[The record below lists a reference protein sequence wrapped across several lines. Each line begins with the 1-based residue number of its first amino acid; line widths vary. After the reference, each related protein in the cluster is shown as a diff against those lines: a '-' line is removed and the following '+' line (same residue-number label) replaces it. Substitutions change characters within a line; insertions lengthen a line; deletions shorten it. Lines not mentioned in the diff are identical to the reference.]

1 VGIVAVAV
9 RRDLYFLTN
18 LTRLSILSKM
28 SLMASEAIKKR
39 VEKLR
44 EEIEYHNYRYYI
56 LDHPEISDA
65 QYDRLMRELE
75 KLEEQHPEL
84 RSPNSPTQRVGA
96 SPLEEFEIVRH
107 TIPMLSLANAF
118 DETEARDFDKRVK
131 KFLGTSEEIEYVA
144 EPKFDGLA
152 IELVYERGQFSVGST
167 RGDGINGENIT
178 QNLRTIKTIPLQLI
192 RREVPVPGRLEA
204 RGEVIIQSKKF
215 KELNRKR
222 EKIGEPLFA
231 NPRNAAAGSVR
242 QLDPKVTAGRP
253 LEIYFYGLGEVTGRT
268 FDSQWEVLKTLPKWG
283 LRTNP
288 HARKCKNIDV
298 VLDYYREINEKR
310 ESLPYEIDGTV
321 IKVNSFDLQMRLG
334 EIARSPRWAL
344 AFKFQPKQET
354 TKILDIIVQVG
365 RTGALTPVA
374 VMEPVKV
381 GGVEVSRAT
390 LHNQDEIDKKDVRVG
405 DTVLIQRAGDVIPE
419 VVEVITSKRKGTEKK
434 FRMPSKCPVCGAE
447 VIKEEAIHRCI
458 GLDCPAQLKGRIRHF
473 ASKRA
478 MDIEGLGVKLIDQL
492 VDKGLIKDVADIY
505 YINKE
510 QLIELER
517 MADKSAQNIID
528 AIEKS
533 KTKPLSKFLYALGI
547 RNVGETT
554 AEDLARNFTR
564 LDDFFHLSE
573 ENLMEV
579 QGIGPEVAASVRQF
593 FWDKKNK
600 GSIDRLKKA
609 GVKVIEPKVKEK
621 GKLMGKTF
629 VFTGALKG
637 FERDKARNLVESS
650 GGMTASTV
658 SKKVDFVVVGED
670 PGSKFDKAKEL
681 GIKTLTEEEFKR
693 MIG

>member
-1 VGIVAVAV
+1 MDSSFIK
-9 RRDLYFLTN
+9 RDRMVT
-18 LTRLSILSKM
+18 
-28 SLMASEAIKKR
+28 EALKKR

-56 LDHPEISDA
+56 LDQPEISDA

-75 KLEEQHPEL
+75 KLEEQYPEL
-84 RSPNSPTQRVGA
+84 RTPNSPTQRVGA
-96 SPLEEFEIVRH
+96 SPLEEFEIFRH

-118 DETEARDFDKRVK
+118 DESEARDFDKRVK

-152 IELVYERGQFSVGST
+152 IELVYEVGQFVVGST
-167 RGDGINGENIT
+167 RGDGVNGENIT

-192 RREVPVPGRLEA
+192 RKEITVPERLEV
-204 RGEVIIQSKKF
+204 RGEVIMQLKRF

-222 EKIGEPLFA
+222 EEKGEPPFA

-242 QLDPKVTAGRP
+242 QLDPKITAERP
-253 LEIYFYGLGEVTGRT
+253 LEIYFYALGEVRGWT
-268 FDSQWEVLKTLPKWG
+268 FKTQWEVLQTLPKWG

-288 HARKCKNIDV
+288 HVRKCKNIEE
-298 VLDYYREINEKR
+298 VLDYYHDMNEKR
-310 ESLPYEIDGTV
+310 ETLPYEIDGTV
-321 IKVNSFDLQMRLG
+321 IKVNRFDLQTRLG

-354 TKILDIIVQVG
+354 TKIKDIKPQVG

-374 VMEPVKV
+374 LMEPVRV

-390 LHNQDEIDKKDVRVG
+390 LHNQDEIDRLDVRIG
-405 DTVLIQRAGDVIPE
+405 DTVVIQRAGDVIPE
-419 VVEVITSKRKGTEKK
+419 VVQVITSKRTGIEKK
-434 FRMPSKCPVCGAE
+434 FKMPSKCPVCGAE

-478 MDIEGLGVKLIDQL
+478 MDIEGLGIKLIDQL
-492 VDKGLIKDVADIY
+492 VDKGLVKDVADIY
-505 YINKE
+505 YIKKE

-554 AEDLARNFTR
+554 AEDLARHFQR
-564 LDDFFHLSE
+564 LNDFFHLSE
-573 ENLMEV
+573 EDLMEV
-579 QGIGPEVAASVRQF
+579 QGIGPEVAASVHQF
-593 FWDKKNK
+593 FGDKKNK
-600 GSIDRLKKA
+600 ESIDRLKKA
-609 GVKVIEPKVKEK
+609 GVKVIEPKAKEK
-621 GKLMGKTF
+621 GKLAGKVF
-629 VFTGALKG
+629 VFTGALKTFG
-637 FERDKARNLVESS
+637 RDEARNLVESI
-650 GGMTASTV
+650 GGTTASSV

-681 GIKTLTEEEFKR
+681 GIKILTEEEFKK
-693 MIG
+693 MIR

>member
-1 VGIVAVAV
+1 MLYTLC
-9 RRDLYFLTN
+9 DLSN

-28 SLMASEAIKKR
+28 GLMASEAIKKR

-44 EEIEYHNYRYYI
+44 EEIEYHNNRYYI
-56 LDHPEISDA
+56 LDQPEISDA

-75 KLEEQHPEL
+75 KLEEEYPKL

-96 SPLEEFEIVRH
+96 TPLEAFEIVRH
-107 TIPMLSLANAF
+107 TFPMLSLANAF
-118 DETEARDFDKRVK
+118 DESEAKDFDKRVK
-131 KFLGTSEEIEYVA
+131 KFLGYSAEITYVA
-144 EPKFDGLA
+144 EPKLDGLA
-152 IELVYERGQFSVGST
+152 VELVYERGQFVVGST
-167 RGDGINGENIT
+167 RGDGVNGENIT

-192 RREVPVPGRLEA
+192 RKEVPVPERLVV
-204 RGEVIIQSKKF
+204 RGEVIIQLKKF

-222 EKIGEPLFA
+222 EEIGEPLFA

-242 QLDPKVTAGRP
+242 QLDSKITAERP
-253 LEIYFYGLGEVTGRT
+253 LEIYCYGLGEVTGRT
-268 FDSQWEVLKTLPKWG
+268 FKTHSEILQTFPKWG

-288 HARKCKNIDV
+288 NIQRCQNIDE
-298 VLDYYREINEKR
+298 VLEYYHKMNEKR
-310 ESLPYEIDGTV
+310 ETLPYEIDGIV
-321 IKVNSFDLQMRLG
+321 IKVDRLDLQTRLG
-334 EIARSPRWAL
+334 EISRSPRWAL

-365 RTGALTPVA
+365 RTGAITPVA

-405 DTVLIQRAGDVIPE
+405 DTVVIQRAGDVIPE
-419 VVEVITSKRKGTEKK
+419 VVQVITSKRKGTEKK

-458 GLDCPAQLKGRIRHF
+458 GLDCPAQLKGRIKHF

-478 MDIEGLGVKLIDQL
+478 MDIEGLGVKLIDQS

-510 QLIELER
+510 KLIELER

-533 KTKPLSKFLYALGI
+533 KTKSLSKFLYALGI
-547 RNVGETT
+547 RHVGETT
-554 AEDLARNFTR
+554 AEDLARHFLR
-564 LDDFFHLSE
+564 LDDFFRLSE
-573 ENLMEV
+573 KDLMGVE
-579 QGIGPEVAASVRQF
+579 GIGPEVAASMHQF
-593 FWDKKNK
+593 FRDKKNK
-600 GSIDRLKKA
+600 ESIELLKKA
-609 GVKVIEPKVKEK
+609 GVKVIEPKIKEK
-621 GKLMGKTF
+621 GKLAGKTF
-629 VFTGALKG
+629 LFTGALKDFG
-637 FERDKARNLVESS
+637 REEARNLVESL
-650 GGMTASTV
+650 GGMTASSV

-681 GIKTLTEEEFKR
+681 GIKILTEEDFKR

>member
-1 VGIVAVAV
+1 
-9 RRDLYFLTN
+9 
-18 LTRLSILSKM
+18 
-28 SLMASEAIKKR
+28 MASEAIKKR

-44 EEIEYHNYRYYI
+44 EEIEYHNNRYYI
-56 LDHPEISDA
+56 LDQPEISDA

-75 KLEEQHPEL
+75 KLEEEYPKL

-96 SPLEEFEIVRH
+96 TPLEAFEIVRH
-107 TIPMLSLANAF
+107 TFPMLSLANAF
-118 DETEARDFDKRVK
+118 DESEAKDFDKRVK
-131 KFLGTSEEIEYVA
+131 KFLGYSAEITYVA
-144 EPKFDGLA
+144 EPKLDGLA
-152 IELVYERGQFSVGST
+152 VELVYERGQFVVGST
-167 RGDGINGENIT
+167 RGDGVNGENIT

-192 RREVPVPGRLEA
+192 RKEVPVPERLEV
-204 RGEVIIQSKKF
+204 RGEVIIQLKKF

-222 EKIGEPLFA
+222 EEIGEPLFA

-242 QLDPKVTAGRP
+242 QLDSKITAERP
-253 LEIYFYGLGEVTGRT
+253 LEIYCYGLGEVTGRRFKTHSEILQT
-268 FDSQWEVLKTLPKWG
+268 FPKWG

-288 HARKCKNIDV
+288 NIQSCQNIDE
-298 VLDYYREINEKR
+298 VLEYYHKMNEKR
-310 ESLPYEIDGTV
+310 ETLPYEIDGIV
-321 IKVNSFDLQMRLG
+321 IKVDRLDLQTRLG
-334 EIARSPRWAL
+334 EISRSPRWAL

-365 RTGALTPVA
+365 RTGAITPVA

-405 DTVLIQRAGDVIPE
+405 DTVVIQRAGDVIPE
-419 VVEVITSKRKGTEKK
+419 VVQVITSKRKGTEKK

-458 GLDCPAQLKGRIRHF
+458 GLDCPAQLKGRIKHF

-478 MDIEGLGVKLIDQL
+478 MDIEGLGVKLIDQS

-510 QLIELER
+510 KLIELER

-547 RNVGETT
+547 RHVGETT
-554 AEDLARNFTR
+554 AEDLARHFLR
-564 LDDFFHLSE
+564 LDDLFRLSE
-573 ENLMEV
+573 EDLMEV
-579 QGIGPEVAASVRQF
+579 EGIGPEVAASVHQF
-593 FWDKKNK
+593 FRDKKNK
-600 GSIDRLKKA
+600 ESIELLKKA
-609 GVKVIEPKVKEK
+609 GVKVIEPKIKEK
-621 GKLMGKTF
+621 GKLAGKTF
-629 VFTGALKG
+629 LFTGTLKDFG
-637 FERDKARNLVESS
+637 REEARNLVESL
-650 GGMTASTV
+650 GGMTASSV

-670 PGSKFDKAKEL
+670 PGSKSDKAKEL
-681 GIKTLTEEEFKR
+681 GIKILTEEDFKR

>member
-1 VGIVAVAV
+1 MV
-9 RRDLYFLTN
+9 
-18 LTRLSILSKM
+18 
-28 SLMASEAIKKR
+28 LMASEAIKKR

-56 LDHPEISDA
+56 LDQPEISDA

-75 KLEEQHPEL
+75 KLEKDYPEL

-131 KFLGTSEEIEYVA
+131 KFLGTSEEVEYVA

-152 IELVYERGQFSVGST
+152 IELVYERGQFVVGST
-167 RGDGINGENIT
+167 RGDGVNGENIT

-192 RREVPVPGRLEA
+192 RKEIPVPDRLEV
-204 RGEVIIQSKKF
+204 RGEAIMQLKKF

-222 EKIGEPLFA
+222 EEIGEPPFA

-242 QLDPKVTAGRP
+242 QLDPKITAERP
-253 LEIYFYGLGEVTGRT
+253 LETYLYGLGEVRGWT
-268 FDSQWEVLKTLPKWG
+268 FKTQWEVLKTLPKWG

-288 HARKCKNIDV
+288 HVRKCKGIEE
-298 VLDYYREINEKR
+298 VLGYYHEINEKR
-310 ESLPYEIDGTV
+310 ETLPYEIDGTV
-321 IKVNSFDLQMRLG
+321 IKVNRFDLQVRLG

-354 TKILDIIVQVG
+354 TKILDIRVQVG
-365 RTGALTPVA
+365 RTGVLTPVA

-405 DTVLIQRAGDVIPE
+405 DTVVIQRAGDVIPE
-419 VVEVITSKRKGTEKK
+419 VVEVIPSKRKGTEKK
-434 FRMPSKCPVCGAE
+434 FKMPSKCPVCGAE
-447 VIKEEAIHRCI
+447 VVKEEAIHRCI
-458 GLDCPAQLKGRIRHF
+458 GLDCSAQLKGRIRHF

-492 VDKGLIKDVADIY
+492 VDKGLVKDVADIY
-505 YINKE
+505 HIKKE

-547 RNVGETT
+547 RHVGETT
-554 AEDLARNFTR
+554 AEDLARHFPR
-564 LDDFFHLSE
+564 LDDFFDLSE
-573 ENLMEV
+573 KHLMEV
-579 QGIGPEVAASVRQF
+579 EGIGPEVAASVYQF
-593 FWDKKNK
+593 FRDKKNRE
-600 GSIDRLKKA
+600 SIALLKKG
-609 GVKVIEPKVKEK
+609 GVKVIEPKAKEK
-621 GKLMGKTF
+621 GKLAGKTF
-629 VFTGALKG
+629 LFTGALKTL
-637 FERDKARNLVESS
+637 ERDEARTLVESL
-650 GGMTASTV
+650 GGITASTV
-658 SKKVDFVVVGED
+658 SKKVDFVVVGEE

-681 GIKTLTEEEFKR
+681 GIKTLTEEEFKK
-693 MIG
+693 MID

>member
-1 VGIVAVAV
+1 M
-9 RRDLYFLTN
+9 
-18 LTRLSILSKM
+18 TRLSILSKM
-28 SLMASEAIKKR
+28 GLMASDAIKKR

-56 LDHPEISDA
+56 LDQPEISDA

-75 KLEEQHPEL
+75 KLEEQYPEL

-96 SPLEEFEIVRH
+96 TPLEAFEIVRH
-107 TIPMLSLANAF
+107 TLPMLSLANAF

-131 KFLGTSEEIEYVA
+131 KFLGSSADIVYVA
-144 EPKFDGLA
+144 EPKLDGLA
-152 IELVYERGQFSVGST
+152 VELVYERGQFVVGST
-167 RGDGINGENIT
+167 RGDGVNGENIT

-192 RREVPVPGRLEA
+192 RREVPIPGRLEV
-204 RGEVIIQSKKF
+204 RGEVIIQLKKF

-222 EKIGEPLFA
+222 EEMGEPLFA

-242 QLDPKVTAGRP
+242 QLDSKITAERP
-253 LEIYFYGLGEVTGRT
+253 LEIYCYGLGEVTGRT
-268 FDSQWEVLKTLPKWG
+268 FKTHSEILQTFPKWG

-288 HARKCKNIDV
+288 YIQRCKNIDE
-298 VLDYYREINEKR
+298 VLEYYHKMNEKR
-310 ESLPYEIDGTV
+310 ESLPYEIDGIV
-321 IKVNSFDLQMRLG
+321 IKVDRLDLQTRLG

-354 TKILDIIVQVG
+354 TRILDIIVQVG
-365 RTGALTPVA
+365 RTGAITPVA

-405 DTVLIQRAGDVIPE
+405 DTVVIQRAGDVIPE
-419 VVEVITSKRKGTEKK
+419 VVQVITSKRKGTEKK

-458 GLDCPAQLKGRIRHF
+458 GLDCPAQLKGRIKHF

-478 MDIEGLGVKLIDQL
+478 MDIDGLGVKLIDQL

-505 YINKE
+505 YINK
-510 QLIELER
+510 QKLIELER

-533 KTKPLSKFLYALGI
+533 KTKPLLKFLYALGI
-547 RNVGETT
+547 RHVGETT
-554 AEDLARNFTR
+554 AEDLACHFPR
-564 LDDFFHLSE
+564 LDDFFRLSE
-573 ENLMEV
+573 EDLMEV
-579 QGIGPEVAASVRQF
+579 GGIGPEVAASVHQF
-593 FWDKKNK
+593 FRDKKNRE
-600 GSIDRLKKA
+600 SIELLKKA

-621 GKLMGKTF
+621 GKLVGKTF
-629 VFTGALKG
+629 LFTGALKTFG
-637 FERDKARNLVESS
+637 RDEARNLVESS
-650 GGMTASTV
+650 GGMTTSSI
-658 SKKVDFVVVGED
+658 SKKVDYVVVGED

-681 GIKTLTEEEFKR
+681 GIKTLTEEEFKK

>member
-1 VGIVAVAV
+1 MGV
-9 RRDLYFLTN
+9 
-18 LTRLSILSKM
+18 
-28 SLMASEAIKKR
+28 MASETIKKR

-44 EEIEYHNYRYYI
+44 EEIEYHNTLYYV
-56 LDHPEISDA
+56 LDQPEISDA
-65 QYDRLMRELE
+65 QYDHLLRELE
-75 KLEEQHPEL
+75 KLEGEYPEL

-96 SPLEEFEIVRH
+96 SPLEAFEIVRH
-107 TIPMLSLANAF
+107 TLPMLSLANAF

-131 KFLGTSEEIEYVA
+131 KFLGSSTDIAYIA
-144 EPKFDGLA
+144 EPKLDGLA
-152 IELVYERGQFSVGST
+152 VELVYERGQFVVGST
-167 RGDGINGENIT
+167 RGDGVNGENIT

-192 RREVPVPGRLEA
+192 RKEIPAPEHLEV
-204 RGEVIIQSKKF
+204 RGEVIIQLKKF

-222 EKIGEPLFA
+222 EKMGEPVFA

-242 QLDPKVTAGRP
+242 QLDSKITAERP
-253 LEIYFYGLGEVTGRT
+253 LEIYCYGLGKVRDKT
-268 FDSQWEVLKTLPKWG
+268 FKTHWEILQTFPKWG
-283 LRTNP
+283 FRTNP
-288 HARKCKNIDV
+288 NIQKCQNIEE
-298 VLDYYREINEKR
+298 VLEYYHKMNEKR
-310 ESLPYEIDGTV
+310 ETLPYEIDGIV
-321 IKVNSFDLQMRLG
+321 MKVDHLDLQTRLG
-334 EIARSPRWAL
+334 EISRSPRWAL

-374 VMEPVKV
+374 LMEPVKV

-390 LHNQDEIDKKDVRVG
+390 LHNQDEIDKKDIKVD
-405 DTVLIQRAGDVIPE
+405 DTVIIQRAGDVIPE
-419 VVEVITSKRKGTEKK
+419 VVKVITSKRKGTEKK

-458 GLDCPAQLKGRIRHF
+458 GLDCPAQLKGRIKHF

-492 VDKGLIKDVADIY
+492 VEKGLIKDVADIY

-510 QLIELER
+510 KLIELER

-547 RNVGETT
+547 RHVGETT
-554 AEDLARNFTR
+554 AEDLAGCFSR

-573 ENLMEV
+573 EDLMEV
-579 QGIGPEVAASVRQF
+579 EGIGPEVAASVHQF
-593 FWDKKNK
+593 FGDKKNK
-600 GSIDRLKKA
+600 ESIELLKKA
-609 GVKVIEPKVKEK
+609 GVKVIEPKAKEK
-621 GKLMGKTF
+621 GKLAGKTF
-629 VFTGALKG
+629 VFTGTLKVFG
-637 FERDKARNLVESS
+637 RDEARNIVESLS
-650 GGMTASTV
+650 GMTTSIV
-658 SKKVDFVVVGED
+658 SKKVDYVIVGED

-681 GIKTLTEEEFKR
+681 GIKTLTEEEFKK

>member
-1 VGIVAVAV
+1 
-9 RRDLYFLTN
+9 
-18 LTRLSILSKM
+18 
-28 SLMASEAIKKR
+28 MASEAIKKR

-56 LDHPEISDA
+56 LDQPEISDA

-75 KLEEQHPEL
+75 KLEEQYPEL

-96 SPLEEFEIVRH
+96 SPLEDFEIVRH

-131 KFLGTSEEIEYVA
+131 KFLGSSADIDYVA
-144 EPKFDGLA
+144 EPKLDGLA
-152 IELVYERGQFSVGST
+152 VELVYERGQFVVGST
-167 RGDGINGENIT
+167 RGDGVNGENIT

-192 RREVPVPGRLEA
+192 RKEVPVPERLEV
-204 RGEVIIQSKKF
+204 RGEVIMQLKKF

-222 EKIGEPLFA
+222 EEMGEPLFA

-242 QLDPKVTAGRP
+242 QLDSKITAERP
-253 LEIYFYGLGEVTGRT
+253 LEIYCYGLGEVRGRT
-268 FDSQWEVLKTLPKWG
+268 FKTHWEILQTFPKWG

-288 HARKCKNIDV
+288 NIQRCQNIDE
-298 VLDYYREINEKR
+298 VLEYYHKMNEKR
-310 ESLPYEIDGTV
+310 ETLPYEIDGIV
-321 IKVNSFDLQMRLG
+321 IKVDRLDLQTRLG

-390 LHNQDEIDKKDVRVG
+390 LHNQDEIDKKDVRIG
-405 DTVLIQRAGDVIPE
+405 DTVVIQRAGDVIPE
-419 VVEVITSKRKGTEKK
+419 VVQVITSKRKGTEKK

-458 GLDCPAQLKGRIRHF
+458 GLDCPAQLKGRIKHF

-478 MDIEGLGVKLIDQL
+478 MDIDGLGVKLIDQL
-492 VDKGLIKDVADIY
+492 VDKGLVKDVADIY

-510 QLIELER
+510 ELIELER

-547 RNVGETT
+547 RHVGETT
-554 AEDLARNFTR
+554 AEDLARHFPR

-573 ENLMEV
+573 EDLMEV
-579 QGIGPEVAASVRQF
+579 EGIGPEVAASVHQF
-593 FWDKKNK
+593 FRDKKNK
-600 GSIDRLKKA
+600 ESIERLKKA

-621 GKLMGKTF
+621 GKLGRQDLCFHRSPQRPLEEMR
-629 VFTGALKG
+629 L
-637 FERDKARNLVESS
+637 EIWWNPR
-650 GGMTASTV
+650 
-658 SKKVDFVVVGED
+658 VG
-670 PGSKFDKAKEL
+670 
-681 GIKTLTEEEFKR
+681 
-693 MIG
+693 

>member
-1 VGIVAVAV
+1 MV
-9 RRDLYFLTN
+9 
-18 LTRLSILSKM
+18 S
-28 SLMASEAIKKR
+28 MASEAIKRR

-44 EEIEYHNYRYYI
+44 EEIEYNNYRYYV
-56 LDHPEISDA
+56 LDQPEISDA
-65 QYDRLMRELE
+65 QYDRLMKELE
-75 KLEEQHPEL
+75 KLEKDYPEL

-118 DETEARDFDKRVK
+118 DEAEAREFDKRVK

-152 IELVYERGQFSVGST
+152 IELVYETGQFVVGST
-167 RGDGINGENIT
+167 RGDGVNGENIT

-192 RREVPVPGRLEA
+192 RKEIAVPERLEV
-204 RGEVIIQSKKF
+204 RGEVIMQLKRF

-222 EKIGEPLFA
+222 EEKEEPPFA

-242 QLDPKVTAGRP
+242 QLDPKITVERP
-253 LEIYFYGLGEVTGRT
+253 LEIYFYALGEVRGWT
-268 FDSQWEVLKTLPKWG
+268 FKTQWDGLKTLPKWG

-288 HARKCKNIDV
+288 HIRKCKDMDE
-298 VLDYYREINEKR
+298 VLDYYHEMNEKR
-310 ESLPYEIDGTV
+310 EMLPHEIDVTV
-321 IKVNSFDLQMRLG
+321 IKVNRLDLQARLG

-354 TKILDIIVQVG
+354 TKIIGIRPQVG

-390 LHNQDEIDKKDVRVG
+390 LHNQDEIDRLDVRVG
-405 DTVLIQRAGDVIPE
+405 DTVVIQRAGDVIPE
-419 VVEVITSKRKGTEKK
+419 VVEVISSKRKGTERK
-434 FRMPSKCPVCGAE
+434 FKMPSKCPVCGAE
-447 VIKEEAIHRCI
+447 VVKEEAIHRCI

-478 MDIEGLGVKLIDQL
+478 MDIDGLGVKLIDQL
-492 VDKGLIKDVADIY
+492 VDKGLVKDVADIY
-505 YINKE
+505 YIKKE

-517 MADKSAQNIID
+517 MAEKSAQNIID
-528 AIEKS
+528 AIEAS

-547 RNVGETT
+547 RQVGETT
-554 AEDLARNFTR
+554 AEDLTRQFPR

-573 ENLMEV
+573 EDLMEV
-579 QGIGPEVAASVRQF
+579 EGIGPEVAASVVQF
-593 FWDKKNK
+593 FRDKKNK
-600 GSIDRLKKA
+600 ESIDRLMKA
-609 GVKVIEPKVKEK
+609 GVKVIEPKGKER
-621 GKLMGKTF
+621 GKLVGKTF
-629 VFTGALKG
+629 VFTGVLKT
-637 FERDKARNLVESS
+637 FQRDESRNLVESL
-650 GGMTASTV
+650 GGMTASSV

-670 PGSKFDKAKEL
+670 PGSKFDKAREL
-681 GIKTLTEEEFKR
+681 GVKTLTEEEFKKVL
-693 MIG
+693 G

>member
-1 VGIVAVAV
+1 MG
-9 RRDLYFLTN
+9 
-18 LTRLSILSKM
+18 
-28 SLMASEAIKKR
+28 LMASEAIKKR

-56 LDHPEISDA
+56 LDQPEISDA

-75 KLEEQHPEL
+75 KLEKQYPEF

-96 SPLEEFEIVRH
+96 PPLETFEIVRH
-107 TIPMLSLANAF
+107 TLPMLSLANAF
-118 DETEARDFDKRVK
+118 DEMEARDFDKRVK
-131 KFLGTSEEIEYVA
+131 KFLGSSADIVYVA
-144 EPKFDGLA
+144 EPKLDGLA
-152 IELVYERGQFSVGST
+152 VELVYERGQFVVGST
-167 RGDGINGENIT
+167 RGDGVNGENIT

-192 RREVPVPGRLEA
+192 RKEIPAPGRLEV
-204 RGEVIIQSKKF
+204 RGEVIIQLKKF

-222 EKIGEPLFA
+222 EEMGEPLFA

-242 QLDPKVTAGRP
+242 QLDSKITAERP
-253 LEIYFYGLGEVTGRT
+253 LEIYCYGLGEVTGRT
-268 FDSQWEVLKTLPKWG
+268 FKTHSEILQTFPKWG

-288 HARKCKNIDV
+288 YIQRCKNIDE
-298 VLDYYREINEKR
+298 VLEYYHKMNEKR
-310 ESLPYEIDGTV
+310 ETLPYEIDGIV
-321 IKVNSFDLQMRLG
+321 IKVDRLDLQTRLG

-354 TKILDIIVQVG
+354 TRILDIIVQVG
-365 RTGALTPVA
+365 RTGAITPVA

-405 DTVLIQRAGDVIPE
+405 DTVVIQRAGDVIPE
-419 VVEVITSKRKGTEKK
+419 VVQVITSKRKGTEKK

-458 GLDCPAQLKGRIRHF
+458 GLDCSAQLKGRIKHF

-492 VDKGLIKDVADIY
+492 VDKGLLKDVADVY
-505 YINKE
+505 YINK
-510 QLIELER
+510 QKLIELER

-547 RNVGETT
+547 RHVGETT
-554 AEDLARNFTR
+554 AEDLARHFSR
-564 LDDFFHLSE
+564 LDDFFRLLE
-573 ENLMEV
+573 EDLMEV
-579 QGIGPEVAASVRQF
+579 EGIGPEVAASVHQF
-593 FWDKKNK
+593 FRDKKNK
-600 GSIDRLKKA
+600 ESIELLKKA

-621 GKLMGKTF
+621 GKLVGKTF
-629 VFTGALKG
+629 LFTGALKIFG
-637 FERDKARNLVESS
+637 RDEARNLVESS
-650 GGMTASTV
+650 GGMTTSSI
-658 SKKVDFVVVGED
+658 SKKVDYVVVGED
-670 PGSKFDKAKEL
+670 PGSKFDKAKDL
-681 GIKTLTEEEFKR
+681 GIKILTEEEFKK

>member
-1 VGIVAVAV
+1 
-9 RRDLYFLTN
+9 
-18 LTRLSILSKM
+18 
-28 SLMASEAIKKR
+28 MASEAIRKR

-44 EEIEYHNYRYYI
+44 EELEYHNYRYYI
-56 LDHPEISDA
+56 LDQPEISDA
-65 QYDRLMRELE
+65 QYDRLMRELQ
-75 KLEEQHPEL
+75 KLEEEYPEL

-131 KFLGTSEEIEYVA
+131 KFLGSSANVTYVA
-144 EPKFDGLA
+144 EPKLDGLA
-152 IELVYERGQFSVGST
+152 VELVYERGQFVVGST
-167 RGDGINGENIT
+167 RGDGVNGENIT
-178 QNLRTIKTIPLQLI
+178 QNLRTIKTIPLQLM
-192 RREVPVPGRLEA
+192 RQEAPVPERLEV
-204 RGEVIIQSKKF
+204 RGEVIMQLKKF

-222 EKIGEPLFA
+222 EEIGEPPFA

-242 QLDPKVTAGRP
+242 QLDPKITVERP
-253 LEIYFYGLGEVTGRT
+253 LEIYCYGVGEVRGRT
-268 FDSQWEVLKTLPKWG
+268 FKTHWEILQTFPKWG
-283 LRTNP
+283 LSTNP
-288 HARKCKNIDV
+288 NIERGQNIDE
-298 VLDYYREINEKR
+298 VLEYYHRMNEKR
-310 ESLPYEIDGTV
+310 ETIPYEIDGIV
-321 IKVNSFDLQMRLG
+321 IKVDRLDLQVRLG

-390 LHNQDEIDKKDVRVG
+390 LHNQDEIDKKDVRVS
-405 DTVLIQRAGDVIPE
+405 DTVVIQRAGDVIPE
-419 VVEVITSKRKGTEKK
+419 VVQVIISKRKGTEKK

-458 GLDCPAQLKGRIRHF
+458 GLDCPAQLKGRIKHF

-492 VDKGLIKDVADIY
+492 VDKALVKDVADIY

-510 QLIELER
+510 ELIELER

-547 RNVGETT
+547 RHVGETT
-554 AEDLARNFTR
+554 AEDLARHFSR
-564 LDDFFHLSE
+564 LEDFFHLSQE
-573 ENLMEV
+573 DLMEV
-579 QGIGPEVAASVRQF
+579 EGIGPEVAASVHQF
-593 FWDKKNK
+593 FRDKKNRE
-600 GSIDRLKKA
+600 SIERLKKA
-609 GVKVIEPKVKEK
+609 GVKVIESKVKEK
-621 GKLMGKTF
+621 GKLVGKTF
-629 VFTGALKG
+629 VFTGSLKDFG
-637 FERDKARNLVESS
+637 RDEARNLVESL
-650 GGMTASTV
+650 GGMTASSV
-658 SKKVDFVVVGED
+658 SKNVDYVVVGED

-693 MIG
+693 MIS

>member
-1 VGIVAVAV
+1 
-9 RRDLYFLTN
+9 
-18 LTRLSILSKM
+18 
-28 SLMASEAIKKR
+28 MAPETIKKR
-39 VEKLR
+39 AEKLR
-44 EEIEYHNYRYYI
+44 EEIEYHNYLYYV
-56 LDHPEISDA
+56 LDQPEISDA
-65 QYDRLMRELE
+65 QYDRLLRELE
-75 KLEEQHPEL
+75 KLEEQYPEL

-96 SPLEEFEIVRH
+96 PPLESFEIVKH
-107 TIPMLSLANAF
+107 TLPMLSLANAF
-118 DETEARDFDKRVK
+118 DEAEARDFDKRVK
-131 KFLGTSEEIEYVA
+131 KFLGISAEIAYVS
-144 EPKFDGLA
+144 EPKLDGLA
-152 IELVYERGQFSVGST
+152 VELVYERGQFVVGST
-167 RGDGINGENIT
+167 RGDGVNGENIT
-178 QNLRTIKTIPLQLI
+178 RNLRTIKTIPLQLI
-192 RREVPVPGRLEA
+192 RKEIPVPERLEV
-204 RGEVIIQSKKF
+204 RGEVIMQLKKF

-222 EKIGEPLFA
+222 EEMGEPSFA

-242 QLDPKVTAGRP
+242 QLDSKITAGRP
-253 LEIYFYGLGEVTGRT
+253 LEIYCYGIGEVTGRVFKTHSEILQT
-268 FDSQWEVLKTLPKWG
+268 FPKWG

-288 HARKCKNIDV
+288 HIQKCQNIDE
-298 VLDYYREINEKR
+298 VLEYYHKMNEKR
-310 ESLPYEIDGTV
+310 ETLPYEIDGIV
-321 IKVNSFDLQMRLG
+321 IKVDRLDLQTRLG

-405 DTVLIQRAGDVIPE
+405 DTVIIQRAGDVIPE
-419 VVEVITSKRKGTEKK
+419 VVQVITSKRKGTEKK

-458 GLDCPAQLKGRIRHF
+458 GLDCPAQLKGRIKHF

-478 MDIEGLGVKLIDQL
+478 MDIEGLGVKLTDQL

-510 QLIELER
+510 ELIELER
-517 MADKSAQNIID
+517 MAEKSAQNIID

-547 RNVGETT
+547 RHVGETT
-554 AEDLARNFTR
+554 AEDLARQFPR

-573 ENLMEV
+573 EDLMEV
-579 QGIGPEVAASVRQF
+579 EGIGPEVAASVHQF
-593 FWDKKNK
+593 FRDKKNK
-600 GSIDRLKKA
+600 ESIELLKKA

-621 GKLMGKTF
+621 GKLAGKTF
-629 VFTGALKG
+629 VFTGALKTVG
-637 FERDKARNLVESS
+637 RDEARNLVESL
-650 GGMTASTV
+650 GGMTASSV
-658 SKKVDFVVVGED
+658 SKKVDYVVVGED

-681 GIKTLTEEEFKR
+681 GIKTLTEDEFKK

>member
-1 VGIVAVAV
+1 MG
-9 RRDLYFLTN
+9 
-18 LTRLSILSKM
+18 
-28 SLMASEAIKKR
+28 LMVSGAIKKR

-56 LDHPEISDA
+56 LDQPEISDA

-75 KLEEQHPEL
+75 KLEEQYPEL

-96 SPLEEFEIVRH
+96 PPLEAFEIVRH
-107 TIPMLSLANAF
+107 TLPMLSLANAF

-131 KFLGTSEEIEYVA
+131 KFLGSSADIVYVA
-144 EPKFDGLA
+144 EPKLDGLA
-152 IELVYERGQFSVGST
+152 VELVYERGQFVVGST
-167 RGDGINGENIT
+167 RGDGVNGENIT

-192 RREVPVPGRLEA
+192 RREVPVPGRLEV
-204 RGEVIIQSKKF
+204 RGEVIIQLKKF

-222 EKIGEPLFA
+222 EEMGEPLFA

-242 QLDPKVTAGRP
+242 QLDSKITAERP
-253 LEIYFYGLGEVTGRT
+253 LEIYCYGLGEVSGRT
-268 FDSQWEVLKTLPKWG
+268 FKTHSEILQTFPKWG

-288 HARKCKNIDV
+288 YIQRCKNIDE
-298 VLDYYREINEKR
+298 VLEYYHKMNEKR
-310 ESLPYEIDGTV
+310 ESLPYEIDGIV
-321 IKVNSFDLQMRLG
+321 IKVDRLDLQTSLG

-354 TKILDIIVQVG
+354 TRILDIIVQVG
-365 RTGALTPVA
+365 RTGAITPVA

-405 DTVLIQRAGDVIPE
+405 DTVVIQRAGDVIPE
-419 VVEVITSKRKGTEKK
+419 VVQVITSKRKGTEKK
-434 FRMPSKCPVCGAE
+434 FRIPSKCPVCGAE

-458 GLDCPAQLKGRIRHF
+458 GLDCPAQLKGRIKHF

-478 MDIEGLGVKLIDQL
+478 MDIDGLGVKLTDQL
-492 VDKGLIKDVADIY
+492 VEKGLIKDVADIY
-505 YINKE
+505 YISKQE
-510 QLIELER
+510 LIELER

-547 RNVGETT
+547 RHVGETT
-554 AEDLARNFTR
+554 AEDLARHFQR
-564 LDDFFHLSE
+564 LEDFFRLSE
-573 ENLMEV
+573 EDLMEV
-579 QGIGPEVAASVRQF
+579 EGIGPEVAASVHQF
-593 FWDKKNK
+593 FRDKKNRE
-600 GSIDRLKKA
+600 SIELLKKA

-621 GKLMGKTF
+621 GKLVGKTF
-629 VFTGALKG
+629 LFTGALKTFG
-637 FERDKARNLVESS
+637 RDEARNLVESS
-650 GGMTASTV
+650 GGMTTSSI
-658 SKKVDFVVVGED
+658 SKKVDYVVVGED

-681 GIKTLTEEEFKR
+681 GIKTLTEDEFKK